1 MCIICRCGISYKIDN
16 YFDAH
21 STSLN
26 TSVSE
31 QVNKVL
37 RELTTVLGYSTGA
50 NAVAQ
55 LELFIA
61 YYNEEKNLGD
71 SPPAAPAM
79 LAAPAAAVILAAAG
93 MPLGA
98 AV

>member
-1 MCIICRCGISYKIDN
+1 M
-16 YFDAH
+16 
-21 STSLN
+21 SLN

-31 QVNKVL
+31 QNNKLL

-61 YYNEEKNLGD
+61 YHNEKKNRD
-71 SPPAAPAM
+71 DPPLAPAM